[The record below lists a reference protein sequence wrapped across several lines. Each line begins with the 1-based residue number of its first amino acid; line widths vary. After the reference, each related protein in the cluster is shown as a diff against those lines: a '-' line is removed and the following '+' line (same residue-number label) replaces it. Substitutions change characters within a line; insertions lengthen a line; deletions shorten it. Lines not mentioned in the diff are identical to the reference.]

1 MDRPCG
7 GQGSSLNLEVNNSPA
22 VLLRKQ
28 QKAGRRAFAGDSG
41 LGKELGLYPLTRRLS
56 HFQVINPQN

>member
-7 GQGSSLNLEVNNSPA
+7 SQGSSLNLEVNNSPA

-28 QKAGRRAFAGDSG
+28 QKAFAGDSG